1 VTGQA
6 VVVAFGESAVFAIVA
21 LCAGEFLLSRAELLV
36 GRALGGAVVRDR
48 APSATRLGSALLVG
62 FGTEGYVGVGL
73 GLARIFSWIS
83 LVIAALVVVA
93 VGRGVLRRYAAAA
106 RHLSLRTVDPLI
118 GLGLAGVA
126 ILVLANAQAALAP
139 PTQTDELSY
148 HLPQAEVIVHTH
160 RLPLTL
166 GGHYFYGNLPKLMEV
181 LYAEAL
187 AVSDDFPLT
196 HLVHLMIVCSFLI
209 FLYGTMRRFFG
220 RNAGLLAV
228 LFVLLYGDFLEN
240 ATTAL
245 IDAAGVSYEIGSLL
259 AFASWVEGRR
269 PEDAARSALM
279 IAFALS
285 VKYTSAP
292 MLLFLGAMLAIA
304 LFLSSPRLRY
314 RARFVGALAATVV
327 VSCGFWY
334 AKNAVRYGNPFYPL
348 YFRHPG
354 VSDLAYR
361 GLITDI
367 QRFGPRTL
375 HDFVRIPSR
384 YARLADL
391 TVFLS
396 FYLGPFALLVRRST
410 VIVRLLF
417 AWAVLYSTYWFF
429 LATHQTRFLTS
440 AVITAAIL
448 LAIALVH
455 LRGLL
460 PRLGLVTAAIAAI
473 VFTNIGIVDPRPAN
487 ISYTTKVKLRYSTW
501 AYALGRESTTEY
513 LQPYFGCHLT
523 ALHYLEQR
531 HLTGNVID
539 NWTQWHDAVLTIY
552 ESGNKFRNFAST
564 DRGAR
569 LWADLRSGDIR
580 YVYVRES
587 MKAAFGH
594 ATDPQEVAYRDER
607 LPVETTILRHA
618 RPVWSE
624 DECRLY
630 RIEGEV
636 RDS

>member
-1 VTGQA
+1 
-6 VVVAFGESAVFAIVA
+6 
-21 LCAGEFLLSRAELLV
+21 
-36 GRALGGAVVRDR
+36 
-48 APSATRLGSALLVG
+48 
-62 FGTEGYVGVGL
+62 
-73 GLARIFSWIS
+73 
-83 LVIAALVVVA
+83 
-93 VGRGVLRRYAAAA
+93 
-106 RHLSLRTVDPLI
+106 
-118 GLGLAGVA
+118 
-126 ILVLANAQAALAP
+126 
-139 PTQTDELSY
+139 
-148 HLPQAEVIVHTH
+148 
-160 RLPLTL
+160 
-166 GGHYFYGNLPKLMEV
+166 M
-181 LYAEAL
+181 
-187 AVSDDFPLT
+187 
-196 HLVHLMIVCSFLI
+196 
-209 FLYGTMRRFFG
+209 
-220 RNAGLLAV
+220 
-228 LFVLLYGDFLEN
+228 
-240 ATTAL
+240 
-245 IDAAGVSYEIGSLL
+245 
-259 AFASWVEGRR
+259 
-269 PEDAARSALM
+269 
-279 IAFALS
+279 
-285 VKYTSAP
+285 
-292 MLLFLGAMLAIA
+292 
-304 LFLSSPRLRY
+304 
-314 RARFVGALAATVV
+314 
-327 VSCGFWY
+327 
-334 AKNAVRYGNPFYPL
+334 
-348 YFRHPG
+348 
-354 VSDLAYR
+354 
-361 GLITDI
+361 
-367 QRFGPRTL
+367 
-375 HDFVRIPSR
+375 RIPSR